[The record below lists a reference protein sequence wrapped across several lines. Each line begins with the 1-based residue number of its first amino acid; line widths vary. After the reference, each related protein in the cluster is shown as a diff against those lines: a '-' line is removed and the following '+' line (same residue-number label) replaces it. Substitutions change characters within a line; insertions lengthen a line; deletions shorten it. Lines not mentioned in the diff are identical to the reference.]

1 MVSLRFLLDSNV
13 ISEPTR
19 PFPNP
24 GVLRRMREHQD
35 EMGIAAVV
43 WHELLFGCE
52 RLPLSR
58 KRSAIESY
66 LLGTVRV
73 SLPILPYDPVA
84 AEWHAAERA
93 RLVAAGKTPS
103 FADGQIAATAK
114 ANNLILVTANLAHF
128 EIFKGLRIED
138 WRERE
143 G

>member
-1 MVSLRFLLDSNV
+1 MVNLRFLLDSNV

-35 EMGIAAVV
+35 EMGIATVV

-52 RLPLSR
+52 RLPPSR

-66 LLGTVRV
+66 LFGTVRA
-73 SLPILPYDPVA
+73 SLPILPYDQAA
-84 AEWHAAERA
+84 AEWHASERA

-103 FADGQIAATAK
+103 FADGQIAAIAK
-114 ANNLILVTANLAHF
+114 ANDLVLVTANLSHF
-128 EIFKGLRIED
+128 QPFVGLRIED
-138 WRERE
+138 WME
-143 G
+143 